1 MKKLNITKKQYD
13 ESKYFNKKY
22 GSLKYVSESG
32 KLFKTDKGVVL
43 ALEGT
48 ETQGADAQGAEGD
61 GQKADESLKDIG
73 DAIKGT
79 AKEIGGKIK
88 AGAKK
93 AAKAVGDA
101 IKGPFRSGDQ
111 VAMSND
117 QGDTCTAT
125 IVDGDLGGKKY
136 TVLLQRKMAAEAE
149 GDEGADAEVTRG
161 ELTDILKDVV
171 SEVEKVCDSQDISFE
186 EVAGIE
192 TPEGEADETADADE
206 VVATKED
213 VADALQGVIDAVEKV
228 ADANDIELPEEEE
241 DEEGDASDDED
252 DEQYD
257 EGCDCGKKDCPECNP
272 DGVQGECGGQACECG
287 SKVMESRRAR
297 AKLVREAIARR
308 ARARKIRESRERRAK
323 VRKVLES
330 IRRRRAAKKVL
341 ESIRRRRAAKKV
353 MESRKAALKKVA
365 SKRRVME
372 SRRLRAR
379 RARMAK

>member
-22 GSLKYVSESG
+22 GALKYVSESG
-32 KLFKTDKGVVL
+32 KFFKTDKGVVL

-48 ETQGADAQGAEGD
+48 ESQGAESSEGD
-61 GQKADESLKDIG
+61 GQTTDESLKDIG
-73 DAIKGT
+73 NAIKDT
-79 AKEIGGKIK
+79 AKDIGGKIK
-88 AGAKK
+88 DGAKK
-93 AAKAVGDA
+93 AVKAVGDA

-111 VAMSND
+111 VEMSND

-125 IVDGDLGGKKY
+125 IVDGELGGKKY

-241 DEEGDASDDED
+241 DEEGAASDDD
-252 DEQYD
+252 DGEEQYD

-341 ESIRRRRAAKKV
+341 ESIRRRRAAKKL
-353 MESRKAALKKVA
+353 MESRKPEFKKIRT
-365 SKRRVME
+365 KRVME
-372 SRRLRAR
+372 SRRIRAR
-379 RARMAK
+379 KAGMAK